1 MNIHYTSRQVEL
13 PEPLLKKLDAKFQK
27 IQKILGGRHEPEA
40 HVILS
45 QQRHLHVAEVT
56 LHANRNT
63 TVVQCSGSDPLAA
76 VQAAADKLERQII
89 RNKDKWRERKR
100 RDKSGREM
108 EAEAGAIA
116 AGAPSGSSA
125 APAPRRNGNPPRRR
139 SPISSSSSPAPSDR
153 PRIIRSSAPSA
164 KPLTLEE
171 AVLELEQEDLDCVVY
186 QDAEKGRLSV
196 LFRRRDGDLEL
207 IEG

>member
-76 VQAAADKLERQII
+76 VQAAADKLEKQII

-100 RDKSGREM
+100 RDKLGREM
-108 EAEAGAIA
+108 EAEAGALA
-116 AGAPSGSSA
+116 ARAPSR
-125 APAPRRNGNPPRRR
+125 APAPRANGNPPRRR
-139 SPISSSSSPAPSDR
+139 APVSFSSSSAPSGR
-153 PRIIRSSAPSA
+153 LPRIIRSSAPSA

>member
-45 QQRHLHVAEVT
+45 QERRLHVAEVT

-63 TVVQCSGSDPLAA
+63 TVVECSGSDPLTA
-76 VQAAADKLERQII
+76 VQAAADKLEKQII
-89 RNKDKWRERKR
+89 RNKEKWREKKR

-108 EAEAGAIA
+108 EAEAGALA
-116 AGAPSGSSA
+116 TGASVSAG
-125 APAPRRNGNPPRRR
+125 PAPRRNGNPLRRR
-139 SPISSSSSPAPSDR
+139 SPLSASSSLAPSGR
-153 PRIIRSSAPSA
+153 LPRIIRSAAPSA

>member
-1 MNIHYTSRQVEL
+1 MNIHYTSRQIEL
-13 PEPLLKKLDAKFQK
+13 PQALLKKLDAKFQK
-27 IQKILGGRHEPEA
+27 IQKILGGRLEPEA

-45 QQRHLHVAEVT
+45 QERRLHVAEVT
-56 LHANRNT
+56 LHAHRNT
-63 TVVQCSGSDPLAA
+63 TVVQCSGPDPLAA
-76 VQAAADKLERQII
+76 VQAAADKLEKQII
-89 RNKDKWRERKR
+89 RNKEKWREKKR

-108 EAEAGAIA
+108 EAEAGAEA
-116 AGAPSGSSA
+116 AGAPSVSA
-125 APAPRRNGNPPRRR
+125 GPAPRRNGNPLRRR
-139 SPISSSSSPAPSDR
+139 PPVGASSSLAPSGR
-153 PRIIRSSAPSA
+153 LSA

-171 AVLELEQEDLDCVVY
+171 AALELEHEDLDCVVY